1 MRGDA
6 ADPVSL
12 NRYAYV
18 RNDPLNFIDPSG
30 MSLRSLLNRG
40 KNAITGVGKSVI
52 SKFAQ
57 TAANFVK
64 KVASPVQNS
73 INSQKKTADSVVS
86 VSNHKTGNS
95 GIKSKFNSIIN
106 SQKGKTPVLED
117 NSSDY
122 GKVKQLNANYRRNA
136 SPVKPS
142 VDSTTV
148 KAKFCSKR
156 LNTKKNFFSRLFSWP
171 VDAFKD
177 SARNG
182 DQDDFLRITLGAER
196 DKDNP
201 DLYHIKQNYWQ
212 SIPIV
217 GYNDLY
223 DVGFKVGVGATGGSA
238 NRKKFSFKTDDGTT
252 YMLWLWKGDYINLG
266 AGAEA
271 GIYKK
276 SIIPGHYLTSTENS
290 MKMSMHLTDH
300 NTGETI
306 ADYSPEE
313 YQWWITAFNPQHQ
326 NVQSSDLDVT
336 FTFDFSNLDES
347 MWEAF
352 VSEYSNNK
360 AFKFE
365 GNHLVSFAWEG

>member
-1 MRGDA
+1 MVYLRARFYEPEMNRFSQKDILRGDA

-95 GIKSKFNSIIN
+95 GIKSKVNSIIN
-106 SQKGKTPVLED
+106 PQKEKTPVLED

-122 GKVKQLNANYRRNA
+122 GKVKQLSANYRRNA
-136 SPVKPS
+136 SPAKPNI
-142 VDSTTV
+142 DSTTV
-148 KAKFCSKR
+148 TAEFCNKR
-156 LNTKKNFFSRLFSWP
+156 IPKKSFFFWLFTGGP
-171 VDAFKD
+171 VKAFKESTRD
-177 SARNG
+177 GNADG
-182 DQDDFLRITLGAER
+182 FLRVTIGAER
-196 DKDNP
+196 DKDDP
-201 DLYHIKQNYWQ
+201 DVYHIKQNYWQ

-223 DVGFKVGVGATGGSA
+223 DGGFKFGVGLTGGSA
-238 NRKKFSFKTDDGTT
+238 DNHKFPFTTDDGTS
-252 YMLWLWKGDYINLG
+252 YILWLWKGDYITWL
-266 AGAEA
+266 
-271 GIYKK
+271 
-276 SIIPGHYLTSTENS
+276 
-290 MKMSMHLTDH
+290 
-300 NTGETI
+300 
-306 ADYSPEE
+306 
-313 YQWWITAFNPQHQ
+313 
-326 NVQSSDLDVT
+326 SS
-336 FTFDFSNLDES
+336 
-347 MWEAF
+347 
-352 VSEYSNNK
+352 
-360 AFKFE
+360 
-365 GNHLVSFAWEG
+365 